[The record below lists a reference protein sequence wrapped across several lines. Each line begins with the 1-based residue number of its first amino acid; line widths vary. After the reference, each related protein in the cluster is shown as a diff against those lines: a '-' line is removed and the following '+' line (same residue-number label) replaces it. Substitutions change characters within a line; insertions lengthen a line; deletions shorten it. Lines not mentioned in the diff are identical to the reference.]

1 MKKFLYY
8 FAIAGWSLALAFIL
22 LTFAKIDVAEKLRFI
37 WIMHI
42 GVLVVWVFI
51 FIMLINN
58 KEKSEIP
65 QAERRSNFNIFPF
78 IRKLTGDAPVWLRT
92 MAISS
97 IVFMCINFLLF
108 FLTRNG
114 SPAIMKG
121 EFVLHSHG
129 NVIRI
134 LTEREYLHYRA
145 NELRGFSGLWLGFY
159 GLAAAILFP
168 FAFPKALK
176 H

>member
-1 MKKFLYY
+1 MKKFFYC

-22 LTFAKIDVAEKLRFI
+22 LTFANIELAEKLRFI

-42 GVLVVWVFI
+42 GVLVVWI
-51 FIMLINN
+51 FIIIMLRNN

-65 QAERRSNFNIFPF
+65 HAERPSSFNIFPS
-78 IRKLTGDAPVWLRT
+78 IRALTRNAPVWLRT
-92 MAISS
+92 IAISCV
-97 IVFMCINFLLF
+97 VFMFVNFLLF
-108 FLTRNG
+108 VLTQHG

-129 NVIRI
+129 KIIRI

-145 NELRGFSGLWLGFY
+145 NELRAFSGLWLGLY
-159 GLAAAILFP
+159 GLAAAILYP
-168 FAFPKALK
+168 YVSAKA
-176 H
+176 

>member
-8 FAIAGWSLALAFIL
+8 FAMAGWGLALAFIL
-22 LTFAKIDVAEKLRFI
+22 LTFGNIDVAEKLRFI
-37 WIMHI
+37 WVLHI
-42 GVLVVWVFI
+42 GVLVVWI
-51 FIMLINN
+51 FIILMLRKN
-58 KEKSEIP
+58 KEKSEIA
-65 QAERRSNFNIFPF
+65 QAERGSSFNILPF

-97 IVFMCINFLLF
+97 VVFMFVNFLLF
-108 FLTRNG
+108 VLTQHG

-134 LTEREYLHYRA
+134 LTEREYLYYRA
-145 NELRGFSGLWLGFY
+145 NELRAFSGLWLGFY
-159 GLAAAILFP
+159 GLAAAILYP
-168 FAFPKALK
+168 PASPKA
-176 H
+176 